1 MNKRCGGAW
10 TSDSAFEKRS
20 TASLNLPSLNAV
32 APSVASER
40 APARCSSVCAI
51 TGAVVAH
58 TRTKAALPR
67 ALESARRCMLARHP
81 NTIFLQGDGR
91 QKCAFGLDLTLMR
104 KLGGGEPPLSL
115 ETPPQDPRP
124 DDDLEAE
131 PEPPSER
138 AEAVV
143 LSEQPRQGGR
153 RG

>member
-51 TGAVVAH
+51 TGAVIAH

-67 ALESARRCMLARHP
+67 ALEIPRRCMLARHP
-81 NTIFLQGDGR
+81 NTIFLRRDAR
-91 QKCAFGLDLTLMR
+91 QKRASVLDLTLMR
-104 KLGGGEPPLSL
+104 KLAVGEPPMSL
-115 ETPPQDPRP
+115 EPPPQDHRP
-124 DDDLEAE
+124 DHDLEAE
-131 PEPPSER
+131 T
-138 AEAVV
+138 
-143 LSEQPRQGGR
+143 QPASI
-153 RG
+153 